1 MAANCLELHGVD
13 MFFGKKQVLKNINL
27 SVPIGGIYGLLGPS
41 GCGKTT
47 TVKIIAGIL
56 EATAGEVKL
65 LGKQMPSL
73 ELMAQIG
80 YESQSDALYSSLS
93 GEENLEFFAALYG
106 LAGQA
111 AQERIKQLL
120 GLVNLTDEKN
130 KPVAFYSGGM
140 KRRLSLAAALL
151 HSPSVLILDEPTVGI
166 DPVLRKQIWDEL
178 YALAAQGTTVLV
190 TTHVMDEA
198 ARCHY
203 LAMLREG
210 RLLAVGTPSQII
222 EKSGAKTLEEAFL
235 LFSSKEEAAANES

>member
-65 LGKQMPSL
+65 LGKQIPSL

-120 GLVNLTDEKN
+120 ALVNLTDEKN
-130 KPVAFYSGGM
+130 KPVSFYSGGM

-210 RLLAVGTPSQII
+210 RLLAVGTPLEII
-222 EKSGAKTLEEAFL
+222 EQSGAKTLEEAFL
-235 LFSSKEEAAANES
+235 LFSSKEEAANES

>member
-120 GLVNLTDEKN
+120 GLVNLPDEKN

-198 ARCHY
+198 ARCHH

-210 RLLAVGTPSQII
+210 RLLAVGTPLEII
-222 EKSGAKTLEEAFL
+222 EQSGAKTLEEAFL
-235 LFSSKEEAAANES
+235 LFSSKEEAANES